1 MTINE
6 LADKFYED
14 FKDEKLKGPL
24 EEFVKLAFRTGY
36 MKGHQIG
43 YSKGLEMKAER
54 DRKANEI

>member
-14 FKDEKLKGPL
+14 FKDEKLKGSL

-36 MKGHQIG
+36 MTGHKEGYDKGWI
-43 YSKGLEMKAER
+43 ENNR
-54 DRKANEI
+54 DWAK